1 MIRRRPIMKSPI
13 AATAAVLLLLGCLVN
28 AQRGRVASEQEQWIL
43 GEYWT
48 VVKDYQKG
56 RTAESITEMSNWTH
70 DRIATVQATQFQPE
84 SALTDLLLSK
94 TEWKPAVLRHA
105 AMLHTEIA
113 LNALRRQG
121 DFSGFQFHT
130 GIADGWLR
138 LADQKASSAGGLRS
152 RWNVAVARVFLL
164 NKEVIAAEAYLDR
177 VSTQF
182 PNDAEVLL
190 AFATAKESRA
200 ARLGAE
206 ATRERDDLRAAAVS
220 LFERALT
227 LDAGLMEA
235 RLRLARLALDRDEV
249 TAAEPL
255 LTSVKASPDPDHRYL
270 AALWLGQIR
279 ERQKPWTA
287 AAELYVEAIKTR
299 PDAESAYQALAN
311 VLRAN
316 GDDAQAA
323 AVMDRFRARGVR
335 SLIADP
341 AITYALGLE
350 TALEARFEAL
360 IAEVKAAKPPALA
373 R

>member
-1 MIRRRPIMKSPI
+1 MTHRRPILKSPI
-13 AATAAVLLLLGCLVN
+13 AATAALLILLGGFVE

-56 RTAESITEMSNWTH
+56 KTAASIKEMSNWTH

-84 SALTDLLLSK
+84 AALTDLLLSK

-113 LNALRRQG
+113 LSVLRRQG

-138 LADQKASSAGGLRS
+138 LADQKASPTGGLRS

-164 NKEVIAAEAYLDR
+164 NKEVVAAEAYLDR

-182 PNDAEVLL
+182 PNDAAVLL

-200 ARLGAE
+200 ARLGVE
-206 ATRERDDLRAAAVS
+206 ARRERDDLRAAAVA
-220 LFERALT
+220 LLDRALT
-227 LDAGLMEA
+227 LDPGLMET
-235 RLRLARLALDRDEV
+235 RLRQARLALDRGEETV
-249 TAAEPL
+249 AEPL
-255 LTSVKASPDPDHRYL
+255 LTSVKSSPDPDHRYL
-270 AALWLGQIR
+270 AALWLGQIHQ
-279 ERQKPWTA
+279 RQTPWTT

-299 PDAESAYQALAN
+299 PDAESAYQALADI
-311 VLRAN
+311 LRTN
-316 GDDAQAA
+316 GDDAQAT
-323 AVMDRFRARGVR
+323 AVMDRFRARGVK

-341 AITYALGLE
+341 AVTYALGLE
-350 TALEARFEAL
+350 TALEARFEA
-360 IAEVKAAKPPALA
+360 IITEVKAAK
-373 R
+373 